1 MKKLITLLMFTIVLF
16 SCNTYKTLSKEELN
30 RFTSKND
37 TISYDGQPVAVFLN
51 IEWEYYRKHKT
62 MEISVERIGGG
73 ADEMTDKIVDYIR
86 TKHPNA
92 KAEVKIPR

>member
-1 MKKLITLLMFTIVLF
+1 MKTIITLISLLF
-16 SCNTYKTLSKEELN
+16 LSSCVGYKNLPKEEMDK
-30 RFTSKND
+30 FTSKND
-37 TISYDGQPVAVFLN
+37 TISYMGQPVAVFLN
-51 IEWEYYRKHKT
+51 IEWEYYRKHKV

-86 TKHPNA
+86 TKHPKA